1 LTSPLETI
9 TSCHPGYAIPNSNRI
24 PDGTSRIAL
33 GLCACLAVVSP
44 ACADIITV
52 AYTGTYTGGWSGN
65 YNPVGPFQV
74 PPNPNGPFGGKIDGS
89 QFSLVFT
96 FNTALAQPGHFD
108 GSGLDT
114 PFGGYP
120 FSIVPSVGS
129 AVFSSSQLSFTAG
142 SFMASDGISNGT
154 TSQYASSV
162 DFGSD
167 AISPIISMQ
176 ASVPSIFDSIL
187 DSFSLSSDQPIGSGA
202 ISFDYANTF
211 LGGGFGRLALSPY
224 RIEVSDQVTAVPE
237 PSTWAMMILGFL
249 GVGFMAYRR
258 RQMDQCFVP
267 S

>member
-1 LTSPLETI
+1 M
-9 TSCHPGYAIPNSNRI
+9 R
-24 PDGTSRIAL
+24 RIAL

-52 AYTGTYTGGWSGN
+52 AYTGTYTGSWSGN
-65 YNPVGPFQV
+65 YNPIGPLQYT
-74 PPNPNGPFGGKIDGS
+74 PNGPYNGTIDGG

-108 GSGLDT
+108 GSSLDT

-120 FSIVPSVGS
+120 ISIVPSVGS

-142 SFMASDGISNGT
+142 SFMASDQISNGT

-162 DFGSD
+162 EFGRGT
-167 AISPIISMQ
+167 ITTSPIISMQ

-187 DSFSLSSDQPIGSGA
+187 DSFSLSSNQPIGSGG

-211 LGGGFGRLALSPY
+211 LGGGRGSLTLSPY
-224 RIEVSDQVTAVPE
+224 SIEVSDQVTAVPD
-237 PSTWAMMILGFL
+237 PSTWAMLLIGFA
-249 GVGFMAYRR
+249 GIGFAAYRKR
-258 RQMDQCFVP
+258 SHQYTFVP
-267 S
+267 SAVI